1 MAVDRDTV
9 TVGTE
14 LPAFVRTTGFHNWNR
29 YAAVNDEFVPI
40 HMDDDAGRAQG
51 FPGAF
56 GMGNLMWS
64 YLHNLVRD
72 WMGDDGRI
80 VAMGCSFR
88 SPNLRGMTVEARGTV
103 TAVRDEGGERLV
115 DLELTVR
122 RPRRALT
129 PCWCRRPRP
138 SPWPDPLASRSGQ
151 HEDLALVLGL
161 DELGE
166 RRVGAVESRPA
177 CSRTRRRRRH
187 RARGPRRPRRTRAA
201 CSRRRSRR

>member
-1 MAVDRDTV
+1 VAVDRNTV
-9 TVGTE
+9 SVGTE
-14 LPAFVRTTGFHNWNR
+14 LPVFVRTTGFHNWNR

-80 VAMGCSFR
+80 VSMGCSFR

-103 TAVRDEGGERLV
+103 TAVRDEGGERV
-115 DLELTVR
+115 ADLELAVVDHDHPDTVLV
-122 RPRRALT
+122 PATATVAL
-129 PCWCRRPRP
+129 
-138 SPWPDPLASRSGQ
+138 S
-151 HEDLALVLGL
+151 
-161 DELGE
+161 
-166 RRVGAVESRPA
+166 
-177 CSRTRRRRRH
+177 
-187 RARGPRRPRRTRAA
+187 
-201 CSRRRSRR
+201 

>member
-9 TVGTE
+9 TVGAE
-14 LPAFVRTTGFHNWNR
+14 LTPFVRTTGFHNWNR

-40 HMDDDAGRAQG
+40 HMDDEAGRAQG

-80 VAMGCSFR
+80 VKMSCSFR

-103 TAVRDEGGERLV
+103 TAVRDEDGERLV
-115 DLELTVR
+115 DLELSVVDHDNPDTVLV
-122 RPRRALT
+122 PATAMVAL
-129 PCWCRRPRP
+129 P
-138 SPWPDPLASRSGQ
+138 
-151 HEDLALVLGL
+151 
-161 DELGE
+161 
-166 RRVGAVESRPA
+166 
-177 CSRTRRRRRH
+177 
-187 RARGPRRPRRTRAA
+187 
-201 CSRRRSRR
+201 

>member
-14 LPAFVRTTGFHNWNR
+14 LPVFVRTTDFHNWNR

-80 VAMGCSFR
+80 VTMGCSFR
-88 SPNLRGMTVEARGTV
+88 SPNLRDMTIEARGTV

-115 DLELTVR
+115 DLELAVVDHDDPEKVLVPATATV
-122 RPRRALT
+122 AL
-129 PCWCRRPRP
+129 P
-138 SPWPDPLASRSGQ
+138 
-151 HEDLALVLGL
+151 
-161 DELGE
+161 
-166 RRVGAVESRPA
+166 
-177 CSRTRRRRRH
+177 
-187 RARGPRRPRRTRAA
+187 
-201 CSRRRSRR
+201 

>member
-1 MAVDRDTV
+1 MAVDRAAV
-9 TVGTE
+9 SVGTE
-14 LPAFVRTTGFHNWNR
+14 LPAFVRETGFHNWNR

-80 VAMGCSFR
+80 VKMGCSFR

-115 DLELTVR
+115 DLELVVVDHDDADTVLV
-122 RPRRALT
+122 PATATVAL
-129 PCWCRRPRP
+129 
-138 SPWPDPLASRSGQ
+138 A
-151 HEDLALVLGL
+151 
-161 DELGE
+161 
-166 RRVGAVESRPA
+166 
-177 CSRTRRRRRH
+177 
-187 RARGPRRPRRTRAA
+187 
-201 CSRRRSRR
+201 

>member
-1 MAVDRDTV
+1 MAVDRNTV

-40 HMDDDAGRAQG
+40 HMDDEAGRAQG

-80 VAMGCSFR
+80 VAMGSSFR
-88 SPNLRGMTVEARGTV
+88 SPNLRDMTIEARGTV
-103 TAVRDEGGERLV
+103 TAVRDENGERLV
-115 DLELTVR
+115 DLELAVVDHDDPDKVLVPATATV
-122 RPRRALT
+122 AL
-129 PCWCRRPRP
+129 P
-138 SPWPDPLASRSGQ
+138 
-151 HEDLALVLGL
+151 
-161 DELGE
+161 
-166 RRVGAVESRPA
+166 
-177 CSRTRRRRRH
+177 
-187 RARGPRRPRRTRAA
+187 
-201 CSRRRSRR
+201 

>member
-1 MAVDRDTV
+1 MAVDRNTV

-14 LPAFVRTTGFHNWNR
+14 LPVFVRTTGFHNWNR

-72 WMGDDGRI
+72 WMGDDSRI
-80 VAMGCSFR
+80 VTMTCSFR

-103 TAVRDEGGERLV
+103 TAVRDEGDERLV
-115 DLELTVR
+115 DI
-122 RPRRALT
+122 
-129 PCWCRRPRP
+129 
-138 SPWPDPLASRSGQ
+138 
-151 HEDLALVLGL
+151 DLAVVDHDAPDTVLV
-161 DELGE
+161 
-166 RRVGAVESRPA
+166 PA
-177 CSRTRRRRRH
+177 T
-187 RARGPRRPRRTRAA
+187 ATVALA
-201 CSRRRSRR
+201 

>member
-9 TVGTE
+9 TAGTE
-14 LPAFVRTTGFHNWNR
+14 LPVFVRTTGFHNWNR

-80 VAMGCSFR
+80 VKMGCSFR
-88 SPNLRGMTVEARGTV
+88 SPNLRNMTVEARGTV
-103 TAVRDEGGERLV
+103 TAVRDEGGERFV
-115 DLELTVR
+115 DLDLVVVDHDAPDTVLV
-122 RPRRALT
+122 PATATVAL
-129 PCWCRRPRP
+129 P
-138 SPWPDPLASRSGQ
+138 
-151 HEDLALVLGL
+151 
-161 DELGE
+161 
-166 RRVGAVESRPA
+166 
-177 CSRTRRRRRH
+177 
-187 RARGPRRPRRTRAA
+187 
-201 CSRRRSRR
+201 